1 MKLCYGVV
9 MIDADS
15 DDVQLE
21 HEDAPE
27 NQAHEKLLE
36 KIEKLKA
43 ELEKTKSE
51 KQEYLDG
58 WQRMRADVANMKR
71 DQAKFSR
78 RMESAVKEE
87 VISDIIPILD
97 SFDMAMQG
105 EKWSSVDVAWRKG
118 VEYIRAQC
126 VSVLEKHGISAF
138 GAVGDAFDTN
148 LHESVQ
154 EVDDASVPSHHIAR
168 VLRSGYRSGEK
179 LIRPAQV
186 AVSK

>member
-1 MKLCYGVV
+1 M
-9 MIDADS
+9 S
-15 DDVQLE
+15 DEHDIELE

-27 NQAHEKLLE
+27 NQAHEKLVA

-43 ELEKTKSE
+43 ELEKTKAE

-71 DQAKFSR
+71 EQGSYMDRAQT
-78 RMESAVKEE
+78 AVREE

-97 SFDMAMQG
+97 SFDMAMRG
-105 EKWSSVDVAWRKG
+105 EKWNSVDEAWRKG

-126 VSVLEKHGISAF
+126 VNVLEKHGISPF
-138 GAVGDAFDTN
+138 GEVGDEFAPA

-154 EVDDASVPSHHIAR
+154 EVEDASVPPHHIAR
-168 VLRSGYRSGEK
+168 VLRRGYRSGDR

-186 AVSK
+186 TVSCGA